1 MTEDIR
7 ERRAFNTAISALME
21 LTNALYQDIDAI
33 NKEEQTQIL
42 GVLTRL
48 LAPFAPHLAEE
59 LWHQLGHEESVH
71 TAEWPQYEEKWLE
84 DDEVTIALQIN
95 GKVRSRLTVPKDIR
109 PDQLREL
116 TLAEEKIQVLTQGRT
131 ILKVISVPG
140 SLVNVVV
147 R

>member
-1 MTEDIR
+1 V
-7 ERRAFNTAISALME
+7 S
-21 LTNALYQDIDAI
+21 
-33 NKEEQTQIL
+33 
-42 GVLTRL
+42 
-48 LAPFAPHLAEE
+48 
-59 LWHQLGHEESVH
+59 
-71 TAEWPQYEEKWLE
+71 EWPRHEEKWLE

-95 GKVRSRLTVPKDIR
+95 GKVRSRLTVAKDIH

-116 TLAEEKIQVLTQGRT
+116 TLAEEKIQALTQGRT